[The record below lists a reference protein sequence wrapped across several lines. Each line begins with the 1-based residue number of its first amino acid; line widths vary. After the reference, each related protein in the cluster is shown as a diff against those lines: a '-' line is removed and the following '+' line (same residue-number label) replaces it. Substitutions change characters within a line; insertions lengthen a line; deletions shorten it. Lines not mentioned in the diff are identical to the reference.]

1 MIWRT
6 AKIMAADLAPWVIG
20 MVVAFL
26 AALLTGRLLN
36 VPPFI
41 GLVTSAGALLVGVL
55 LIGWISNAY
64 ERAKEKSEQGH

>member
-6 AKIMAADLAPWVIG
+6 VRVMAADLAPWVIG
-20 MVVAFL
+20 VGVAFG
-26 AALLTGRLLN
+26 AALFMGWLLN

-41 GLVTSAGALLVGVL
+41 GLVFSAGALLVGVL

-64 ERAKEKSEQGH
+64 DRAKEKSEQGH